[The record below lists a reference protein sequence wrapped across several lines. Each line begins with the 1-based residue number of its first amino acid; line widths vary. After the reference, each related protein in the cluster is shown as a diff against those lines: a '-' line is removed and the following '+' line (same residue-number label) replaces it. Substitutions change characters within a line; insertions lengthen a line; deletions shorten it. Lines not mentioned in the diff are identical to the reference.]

1 MRFTY
6 DDRWIGLVCLQI
18 LTDTWCSSGAFD
30 GEGMLVQ
37 TGGYF
42 EGVKV
47 VRHLS
52 PHDNGDWREFPN
64 TLADGRWYIS
74 VS

>member
-1 MRFTY
+1 
-6 DDRWIGLVCLQI
+6 
-18 LTDTWCSSGAFD
+18 
-30 GEGMLVQ
+30 MLVQ

-52 PHDNGDWREFPN
+52 PQITSDWREFPN
-64 TLADGRWYIS
+64 SLADGRWYI
-74 VS
+74 